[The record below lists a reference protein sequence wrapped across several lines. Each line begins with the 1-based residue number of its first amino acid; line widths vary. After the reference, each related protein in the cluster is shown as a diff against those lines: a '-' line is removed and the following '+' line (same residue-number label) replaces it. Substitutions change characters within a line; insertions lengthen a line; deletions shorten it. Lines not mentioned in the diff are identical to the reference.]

1 MVGIRKFKDWLAK
14 YVLISVGFFNIVI
27 LATMFMFIFFNSF
40 NFFKEYSVTEF
51 FTGKD
56 WIPLSGK
63 YGILPLLTGTFW
75 ITIIALIIAIPLGIF
90 LALYIREYAPK
101 KMQNA
106 LKMLVETMSALPSVV
121 LGFIGLYVLSGPIK
135 SIFGLNSGLTALT
148 GGVILA
154 FMALPTIVSF
164 TDDAFKALDK
174 SYKEAS
180 LALGA
185 NKLETIFKVL
195 LPAAAPGI
203 FAGVMLGFGRVLGET
218 MTVLMVT
225 GNAPIIATNPL
236 SSVRALTA
244 TIAAEM
250 GEVVQGSTHY
260 YSLFALGFVLFVI
273 SFVTNTMAD
282 IYVRKSR
289 KLTGK

>member
-63 YGILPLLTGTFW
+63 YGILPLLSGTFW
-75 ITIIALIIAIPLGIF
+75 ITIIALAIAIPLGIF
-90 LALYIREYAPK
+90 SALYIREYAPK
-101 KMQNA
+101 KMQNT
-106 LKMLVETMSALPSVV
+106 LKMIVETMSALPSVV

-135 SIFGLNSGLTALT
+135 AIFGLNSGLTALT

-225 GNAPIIATNPL
+225 GNAPIIATTPL

-260 YSLFALGFVLFVI
+260 YSLFALGFVLFII
-273 SFVTNTMAD
+273 SFATNTMAD